1 MSELHPNPEINQR
14 NVLGGELAS
23 CCFAPITGYYRNG
36 FCHTGPRD
44 LGQHT
49 VCVKM
54 TADFLN
60 FSASRGNDLITPLPE
75 YNFPGLQPG
84 DYWCVCATRW
94 VEAHQHDAAAPLKLE
109 ACHESLLQLVDLQ
122 TLMEYAL

>member
-14 NVLGGELAS
+14 NVLGNELAS

-36 FCHTGPRD
+36 FCHTGARD
-44 LGQHT
+44 TGQHT
-49 VCVKM
+49 VCAKM
-54 TADFLN
+54 TADFLS
-60 FSASRGNDLITPLPE
+60 FSSSRGNDLTTPLPE

-84 DYWCVCATRW
+84 DYWCVCAMRW
-94 VEAHQHDAAAPLKLE
+94 VEALNHDAAPPLKLE
-109 ACHESLLQLVDLQ
+109 ACHESLLQLVDLK